1 VKHILFLAERMSIGF
16 GVSVVIGE
24 LTTRLAKRGWLVS
37 VGCRQFDSYFS
48 ERCNVIKLEPNSRAI
63 DSYASKHNV
72 DFVIA
77 HTTPYFEILPKL
89 NGSFETW
96 AWEHGDPTPSLFPFD
111 RDQRQK
117 FIDYKRNHVYPHVDH
132 VIAISKFVQQEINW
146 PLAKVIYNGCGHI
159 KIESPKKNL
168 YEPLN
173 VGALMRLGEG
183 ERYYK
188 GGDRYIELA
197 KQFALENIPINF
209 GVLGRG
215 TPEEG
220 NIFKQAGIKT
230 HLNATEEEKS
240 KYLQDLD
247 VFLSLSLWEGFNLP
261 LVEAQASGKLAIAF
275 DTGAHPE
282 VTPFIVTN
290 LNELKTLLLSLDK
303 NRERLYQYTVKSQQ
317 FCLKKFNWETTID
330 MTLDLLSSQNSSTMD

>member
-1 VKHILFLAERMSIGF
+1 MNHILFLAERMTIGF

-24 LTTRLAKRGWLVS
+24 LASRLATRGWQVS

-48 ERCNVIKLEPNSRAI
+48 ERCNAFQLEPNCQAV
-63 DSYASKHNV
+63 DTYAAKHNV

-77 HTTPYFEILPKL
+77 HTSPYFEILPKL

-117 FIDYKRNHVYPHVDH
+117 FINYKRNHVYPHVDH
-132 VIAISKFVQQEINW
+132 VIAISKFVQQDIHW
-146 PLAKVIYNGCGHI
+146 PAADVIYNGCDHI
-159 KIESPKKNL
+159 EIETPKKNL
-168 YEPLN
+168 NKPLN
-173 VGALMRLGEG
+173 IGALMRLGEG
-183 ERYYK
+183 ERFYK
-188 GGDRYIELA
+188 GGDRYIEIA
-197 KQFALENIPINF
+197 KRLALENIPINF

-215 TPEEG
+215 TSEEG
-220 NIFKQAGIKT
+220 KPFEQAGIKT

-240 KYLQDLD
+240 KYLQNLD
-247 VFLSLSLWEGFNLP
+247 IFLSLSLWEGFNLP
-261 LVEAQASGKLAIAF
+261 LVEAQASGKLAIGF

-290 LNELKTLLLSLDK
+290 LYELTTLLLSLEN
-303 NRERLYQYTVKSQQ
+303 NRELLYQYTVK
-317 FCLKKFNWETTID
+317 
-330 MTLDLLSSQNSSTMD
+330 